1 MTLFQ
6 ILLLAAVV
14 FYVARGLKLKTK
26 VRTKIADYRKDAQE
40 FSIEL
45 RERGFRKV
53 PKILDA
59 FVLDGDPRTFFGGLR
74 EMLGEG
80 PDQVLK
86 ELDATF
92 DRVLE
97 SKLGSPEGRDVLRAK
112 LEVAEKVAVGAI
124 KVAKAVAPVVI
135 AAL

>member
-6 ILLLAAVV
+6 ILLLAAVAFYAVKNFKV
-14 FYVARGLKLKTK
+14 F
-26 VRTKIADYRKDAQE
+26 TKIKVKARAKVADYRKDAQE
-40 FSIEL
+40 FSIQL
-45 RERGFRKV
+45 RERGFRKI
-53 PKILDA
+53 PRILDA
-59 FVLDGDPRTFFGGLR
+59 FVLDGDARTFFGGLR

-97 SKLGSPEGRDVLRAK
+97 SKLSTPEGRALLRAK
-112 LEVAEKVAVGAI
+112 LEVAEKVV
-124 KVAKAVAPVVI
+124 KAAAPVVI